1 MNQGNFRGGQDD
13 NDFDRTIAEG
23 NIGNHLPVSN
33 QTQAGNN
40 IFMQPSQM
48 QPNKPVTTPGMNT
61 PQGMVNPYT
70 QTGSRGTPLT
80 TVTQAARLPDGNQA
94 IPLGSGII
102 AGTLGEGGMA
112 RVYRVWNEKLELYR
126 AVKVLLPTERPEL
139 MERFETEIKISAKLH
154 HPNIVETYTV
164 GDWSGL
170 PYIEMELVEGVSLDA
185 IIKEYGK
192 IPPVVCAA
200 IGIQV
205 ASALAYAHTQQF
217 LIYGKTY
224 NGIIHRD
231 LKPANIMI
239 GKNGIVKLM
248 DFGIARPSEVG
259 LHTVAGN
266 IVGTLPYLSPEQLDE
281 SEIDQRSDIYSLGT
295 ILYESLT
302 GEKTF
307 PQQTVTNLMRM
318 KIINS
323 YRRFDALSIDVHP
336 HLAKAV
342 EKCLSQDKNERF
354 ATSKE
359 FEDTLKQLFKHL
371 TNESVDSVLQK
382 FVYDPNSFE
391 LKPGKKKL
399 RLGKLL
405 PVFIGVGVVAII
417 GAVVGLLIAFPPE
430 NMNLANVTPPDSIQ
444 TTVDTPK
451 VVKAP
456 DTQAVDEPPVVETDS
471 HPAPKGKKPA
481 IASHTPKPV
490 KPKHKVAP
498 KNPPPATTI
507 SQPPKETPVDA
518 LIRKYS
524 ENDLVEV
531 ADAASRK
538 GAWNDVVTAIENMP
552 PDSPKKVK
560 GNILLTL
567 AYIEQGK
574 AAKAAQI
581 LGSFTS
587 DDAFYVL
594 LEGRVAFIQ
603 GKDKLALNKFDE
615 ALTRPSNIRN
625 TQVVRSDA
633 LYYTAITYDNRYNA
647 TLSPEA
653 RQQAMMAWNTLKR
666 VYISKPD
673 HPRFKLAN
681 QKLASF

>member
-1 MNQGNFRGGQDD
+1 MNQDNFRGRQDD
-13 NDFDRTIAEG
+13 FDFDRTIAEG
-23 NIGNHLPVSN
+23 NLGNSIPAPD

-40 IFMQPSQM
+40 SYIQPSQQ
-48 QPNKPVTTPGMNT
+48 QPKRAGANTGPGFH
-61 PQGMVNPYT
+61 PQMVNPYT
-70 QTGSRGTPLT
+70 QTGSRVTPLT
-80 TVTQAARLPDGNQA
+80 SVTQAARLPDGNQA

-164 GDWSGL
+164 GDWNGL
-170 PYIEMELVEGVSLDA
+170 PYIEMELVEGISIDT
-185 IIKEYGK
+185 IIKEFGK
-192 IPPVVCAA
+192 LPPVICTA

-239 GKNGIVKLM
+239 GKNGVVKLM

-295 ILYESLT
+295 IMYEALT

-323 YRRFDALSIDVHP
+323 YRKFDSLSIDVHP

-354 ATSKE
+354 TTSKE
-359 FEDTLKQLFKHL
+359 LEETLKTVFKHL
-371 TNESVDSVLQK
+371 TSESVDTVLQQ
-382 FVYDPNSFE
+382 FVNDPNSFE
-391 LKPGKKKL
+391 LKPGRKKL
-399 RLGKLL
+399 KLRKL
-405 PVFIGVGVVAII
+405 APFFIGTGVVAVI
-417 GAVVGLLIAFPPE
+417 GAVAWLLIAFPPK
-430 NMNLANVTPPDSIQ
+430 NLITSNVNTPDSVQ
-444 TTVDTPK
+444 VNTDTSK
-451 VVKAP
+451 GVKTP
-456 DTQAVDEPPVVETDS
+456 DTQVVVVAQPVETIPVPVVKNE
-471 HPAPKGKKPA
+471 HPTVTNNVKHDKQKQPTPQKHYTQPTPQKPPTVNE
-481 IASHTPKPV
+481 S
-490 KPKHKVAP
+490 
-498 KNPPPATTI
+498 
-507 SQPPKETPVDA
+507 PVDI

-524 ENDLVEV
+524 ESDLVEV
-531 ADAASRK
+531 ADAASRNSN
-538 GAWNDVVTAIENMP
+538 WNDVVTAIENMP
-552 PDSPKKVK
+552 PDSPKKTK
-560 GNILLTL
+560 GNVLLTL

-574 AAKAAQI
+574 ASKASQI

-594 LEGRVAFIQ
+594 LEGRIAFMQ
-603 GKDKLALNKFDE
+603 GKDKRALDKFDE

-625 TQVVRSDA
+625 TRQVRLPMTIV
-633 LYYTAITYDNRYNA
+633 ITRHYH
-647 TLSPEA
+647 
-653 RQQAMMAWNTLKR
+653 LKPVSR
-666 VYISKPD
+666 
-673 HPRFKLAN
+673 R
-681 QKLASF
+681 

>member
-1 MNQGNFRGGQDD
+1 MNQDKFRGGQDD
-13 NDFDRTIAEG
+13 FDKTIAEG
-23 NIGNHLPVSN
+23 NLGNSMPVSN
-33 QTQAGNN
+33 QAQAGNN
-40 IFMQPSQM
+40 TFIQPSQK
-48 QPNKPVTTPGMNT
+48 QPVKPTLSGMNSQ
-61 PQGMVNPYT
+61 QGMVNPYT
-70 QTGSRGTPLT
+70 QTGAKVTPLT
-80 TVTQAARLPDGNQA
+80 TVTQAVRLPDGNQA

-112 RVYRVWNEKLELYR
+112 RVYRVWNEKFEMYR

-139 MERFETEIKISAKLH
+139 MERFETEIKISAKLR
-154 HPNIVETYTV
+154 HPNIVETYAV
-164 GDWSGL
+164 GDWNGL
-170 PYIEMELVEGVSLDA
+170 PYIEMELVEGVSLDSL
-185 IIKEYGK
+185 IKEHGK
-192 IPPVVCAA
+192 IPPVICTA

-205 ASALAYAHTQQF
+205 ASALAYAHTEQF
-217 LIYGKTY
+217 LLYGKTY

-239 GKNGIVKLM
+239 GQNGVVKLM

-295 ILYESLT
+295 IMYESLT

-323 YRRFDALSIDVHP
+323 YRKFDALSIDVHP

-354 ATSKE
+354 TTSKE
-359 FEDTLKQLFKHL
+359 FEDTLKLIFKHL
-371 TNESVDSVLQK
+371 TNEPIDSVLQK
-382 FVYDPNSFE
+382 FVNDPNSFV
-391 LKPGKKKL
+391 LKPGKKK
-399 RLGKLL
+399 RKLKKL
-405 PVFIGVGVVAII
+405 VPVFIGAGVVAVI
-417 GAVVGLLIAFPPE
+417 GAVAGLLIAFPPE
-430 NMNLANVTPPDSIQ
+430 KMDQTNVATPDTMQ
-444 TTVDTPK
+444 TVIDTPK

-456 DTQAVDEPPVVETDS
+456 DTQVVIVPPPIETIPQVVAVKNDPVTYS
-471 HPAPKGKKPA
+471 HA
-481 IASHTPKPV
+481 V
-490 KPKHKVAP
+490 KPNKPKQPTAP
-498 KNPPPATTI
+498 KNPPQQLISNSQTT
-507 SQPPKETPVDA
+507 SNESPVDA
-518 LIRKYS
+518 LIRKYGES
-524 ENDLVEV
+524 DLVEV
-531 ADAASRK
+531 AEAASRN
-538 GAWNDVVTAIENMP
+538 GVWNDVITAIENMP
-552 PDSPKKVK
+552 PDSPKKTK
-560 GNILLTL
+560 GNILLVF
-567 AYIEQGK
+567 AYVEQGK
-574 AAKAAQI
+574 AAKASQV

-594 LEGRVAFIQ
+594 LEGRIAFIQ
-603 GKDKLALNKFDE
+603 GKDKRALDKFDE
-615 ALTRPSNIRN
+615 ALTRPSNFRN
-625 TQVVRSDA
+625 TLQVRNDA
-633 LYYTAITYDNRYNA
+633 LYFTAVTYDNRYNA

-666 VYISKPD
+666 VYISQPD

>member
-1 MNQGNFRGGQDD
+1 MNQDNFRGRQDE
-13 NDFDRTIAEG
+13 FDKTISEG
-23 NIGNHLPVSN
+23 NLGHSIPVSG
-33 QTQAGNN
+33 QTQAGSNYYT
-40 IFMQPSQM
+40 QPSQKLPKRNDAYS
-48 QPNKPVTTPGMNT
+48 Q
-61 PQGMVNPYT
+61 QGAVNPYT
-70 QTGSRGTPLT
+70 QTGAKVTPLT

-112 RVYRVWNEKLELYR
+112 RVYRVWNEKFEMYR

-139 MERFETEIKISAKLH
+139 MERFETEIKISAKLR
-154 HPNIVETYTV
+154 HPNIVETYAV
-164 GDWSGL
+164 GDWNGL
-170 PYIEMELVEGVSLDA
+170 PYIEMELVEGVSLDSL
-185 IIKEYGK
+185 IKECGK

-205 ASALAYAHTQQF
+205 ASALAYAHTEQF
-217 LIYGKTY
+217 LLYGKTY

-239 GKNGIVKLM
+239 GRNGVVKLM

-295 ILYESLT
+295 IMYESLT

-323 YRRFDALSIDVHP
+323 YRKFDTLSIDVHP

-359 FEDTLKQLFKHL
+359 LEDTLKTVFRHM
-371 TNESVDSVLQK
+371 TNESIDTVLHQFVDN
-382 FVYDPNSFE
+382 PNSFA
-391 LKPGKKKL
+391 LKPGKKRLK
-399 RLGKLL
+399 LGKLI
-405 PVFIGVGVVAII
+405 PVFIGIGAVALI
-417 GAVVGLLIAFPPE
+417 GAVVGLLIAFPPIKKE
-430 NMNLANVTPPDSIQ
+430 LTNVTPPDSIPA
-444 TTVDTPK
+444 TIDTSK
-451 VVKAP
+451 LIKAP
-456 DTQAVDEPPVVETDS
+456 DTQVAVVSQPIEPIPEPVVKNPP
-471 HPAPKGKKPA
+471 PAG
-481 IASHTPKPV
+481 SYTV
-490 KPKHKVAP
+490 KPYKPKQPVSP
-498 KNPPPATTI
+498 KNPPPPATL
-507 SQPPKETPVDA
+507 KESPVDI

-524 ENDLVEV
+524 ETDLVDV
-531 ADAASRK
+531 ADAAARNS
-538 GAWNDVVTAIENMP
+538 AWNDVITAIENLP
-552 PDSPKKVK
+552 PDSPKKTK
-560 GNILLTL
+560 GNVLLTL
-567 AYIEQGK
+567 AYVEQGNATK
-574 AAKAAQI
+574 ATQI
-581 LGSFTS
+581 LESFTS

-594 LEGRVAFIQ
+594 LEGRIAFIQ
-603 GKDKLALNKFDE
+603 GRDKRALDKFDE
-615 ALTRPSNIRN
+615 ALTRPSNFRN
-625 TQVVRSDA
+625 TQLVRNDA
-633 LYYTAITYDNRYNA
+633 LYYTAVTYDNRYNA

-653 RQQAMMAWNTLKR
+653 RQQAMKAWDTLIK
-666 VYISKPD
+666 VYISQPD

>member
-1 MNQGNFRGGQDD
+1 MNQDNFRGGQDD
-13 NDFDRTIAEG
+13 YDFDKTIAEG
-23 NIGNHLPVSN
+23 NLGNAMPASG

-40 IFMQPSQM
+40 PFNQPSQKL
-48 QPNKPVTTPGMNT
+48 PNRPAKSGMN
-61 PQGMVNPYT
+61 PQPGTMNPYT
-70 QTGSRGTPLT
+70 QTGAKVTPLT

-164 GDWSGL
+164 GDWKGL
-170 PYIEMELVEGVSLDA
+170 PYIEMELVEGVSLDSL
-185 IIKEYGK
+185 IREFGK
-192 IPPVVCAA
+192 IPPVVCTA

-239 GKNGIVKLM
+239 GKNGVVKLM

-295 ILYESLT
+295 IMYESLT

-323 YRRFDALSIDVHP
+323 YRKFDALSIDVHP

-354 ATSKE
+354 TTSKE
-359 FEDTLKQLFKHL
+359 FEDTLKLVYKHL
-371 TNESVDSVLQK
+371 TNEPLDSVLQK
-382 FVYDPNSFE
+382 FVNDPNSFE

-399 RLGKLL
+399 KLGKLI
-405 PVFIGVGVVAII
+405 PVLVGVGVVAVI

-430 NMNLANVTPPDSIQ
+430 KKDRTNVTTAPDSIL
-444 TTVDTPK
+444 TPIDTPK
-451 VVKAP
+451 VEKVP
-456 DTQAVDEPPVVETDS
+456 DTQVVVVPQPIETI
-471 HPAPKGKKPA
+471 PQPITGKKEPVA
-481 IASHTPKPV
+481 VYHPGKPD
-490 KPKHKVAP
+490 KPKQPTTP
-498 KNPPPATTI
+498 KNPPTQPTT
-507 SQPPKETPVDA
+507 QPTSNESPVDL
-518 LIRKYS
+518 LIRKYGES
-524 ENDLVEV
+524 DLVEV
-531 ADAASRK
+531 ADAASRNS
-538 GAWNDVVTAIENMP
+538 AWNDVITAIENIP
-552 PDSPKKVK
+552 PDSPKKTK
-560 GNILLTL
+560 GNVLLTL
-567 AYIEQGK
+567 AYVEQGK
-574 AAKAAQI
+574 AAKASQV
-581 LGSFTS
+581 LESFTS

-594 LEGRVAFIQ
+594 LEGRVAFLQ
-603 GKDKLALNKFDE
+603 GKDKRALDKFDE
-615 ALTRPSNIRN
+615 ALTRPSNFRN
-625 TQVVRSDA
+625 TQLVRNDA
-633 LYYTAITYDNRYNA
+633 LYYTAVTFDNRYNA

-666 VYISKPD
+666 VYISQPD

>member
-1 MNQGNFRGGQDD
+1 MNQDNFRGGQDE
-13 NDFDRTIAEG
+13 FDKTISEG
-23 NIGNHLPVSN
+23 NLGHSFPVSG

-40 IFMQPSQM
+40 YYTQPPQKLPLRNDAYSQS
-48 QPNKPVTTPGMNT
+48 GI
-61 PQGMVNPYT
+61 VNPYT
-70 QTGSRGTPLT
+70 QTGGKATPLT
-80 TVTQAARLPDGNQA
+80 TISQAARLPDGNQA

-112 RVYRVWNEKLELYR
+112 RVYRVWNEKLEMYR

-164 GDWSGL
+164 GDWNGL
-170 PYIEMELVEGVSLDA
+170 PYIEMELVEGVSLDSL
-185 IIKEYGK
+185 IKDYGK
-192 IPPVVCAA
+192 MPPLVCAA
-200 IGIQV
+200 IGMQV

-239 GKNGIVKLM
+239 GRNGVVKLM

-295 ILYESLT
+295 IMYEALT

-318 KIINS
+318 KILNS

-359 FEDTLKQLFKHL
+359 LEEALKTVYRHL
-371 TNESVDSVLQK
+371 TNESIDTVLQQ
-382 FVYDPNSFE
+382 FVDNPNSFV
-391 LKPGKKKL
+391 LKPGKKK
-399 RLGKLL
+399 RKPGKLI
-405 PVFIGVGVVAII
+405 PVFIGI
-417 GAVVGLLIAFPPE
+417 GAVTLIGAVAALLIAFPPIKE
-430 NMNLANVTPPDSIQ
+430 NLTTVTPPDSIPV
-444 TTVDTPK
+444 TIDTSK
-451 VVKAP
+451 LVKAP
-456 DTQAVDEPPVVETDS
+456 DTQVAVVVPPVETISVPTVKDPPPVVS
-471 HPAPKGKKPA
+471 NVGK
-481 IASHTPKPV
+481 SPKPKTV
-490 KPKHKVAP
+490 PPKKV
-498 KNPPPATTI
+498 PPPVI
-507 SQPPKETPVDA
+507 SNESPVDI

-524 ENDLVEV
+524 ETDLVDV
-531 ADAASRK
+531 ADAAARNS
-538 GAWNDVVTAIENMP
+538 AWNDVVTAIENLP
-552 PDSPKKVK
+552 PDSPKKTK
-560 GNILLTL
+560 GNVLLTL
-567 AYIEQGK
+567 AYVELGN
-574 AAKAAQI
+574 ATKAAQI
-581 LGSFTS
+581 LESFTS

-594 LEGRVAFIQ
+594 LEGRIAFIQ
-603 GKDKLALNKFDE
+603 GRDKRALDKFDE
-615 ALTRPSNIRN
+615 ALTRPSNFRN
-625 TQVVRSDA
+625 TQIVRNDA
-633 LYYTAITYDNRYNA
+633 LYYTALSYDSRYNA

-666 VYISKPD
+666 VYISQPN

>member
-1 MNQGNFRGGQDD
+1 MNQDNFRGGQDD
-13 NDFDRTIAEG
+13 FDKTIAEG
-23 NIGNHLPVSN
+23 NLGNSSPASG
-33 QTQAGNN
+33 QTQAGYNSYY
-40 IFMQPSQM
+40 QQSQKS
-48 QPNKPVTTPGMNT
+48 PNKPANNGLN
-61 PQGMVNPYT
+61 PQSGMVNPYT
-70 QTGSRGTPLT
+70 QTGAKVTPLT

-164 GDWSGL
+164 GDWKGL

-185 IIKEYGK
+185 LIREFGK
-192 IPPVVCAA
+192 IPPVVCTA

-239 GKNGIVKLM
+239 GKNGVVKLM

-323 YRRFDALSIDVHP
+323 YRKFDALSIDVP
-336 HLAKAV
+336 SHLAKAV

-354 ATSKE
+354 TTSKE
-359 FEDTLKQLFKHL
+359 FEDTLRQIFKHL
-371 TNESVDSVLQK
+371 ADDSVDSVLQK
-382 FVYDPNSFE
+382 FVSDPNSFE
-391 LKPGKKKL
+391 LKPGRKRIK
-399 RLGKLL
+399 LGKLI
-405 PVFIGVGVVAII
+405 PVLIGIAVVAVV
-417 GAVVGLLIAFPPE
+417 GAVVGLLIKFPPE
-430 NMNLANVTPPDSIQ
+430 QRKPKDVVTVTDSAR
-444 TTVDTPK
+444 TVVDTP
-451 VVKAP
+451 VVVPKP
-456 DTQAVDEPPVVETDS
+456 DTEVVVVPPPAETI
-471 HPAPKGKKPA
+471 PKPNPGKKDPTTIPHPGKPDKQKQPA
-481 IASHTPKPV
+481 N
-490 KPKHKVAP
+490 P
-498 KNPPPATTI
+498 KNPSTQPTT
-507 SQPPKETPVDA
+507 STDSPVDM
-518 LIRKYS
+518 LIRKYGES
-524 ENDLVEV
+524 DLVEI
-531 ADAASRK
+531 ADAASRNS
-538 GAWNDVVTAIENMP
+538 AWNDVVTAIENLS
-552 PDSPKKVK
+552 PDSPKRTK
-560 GNILLTL
+560 GNVLLTL

-574 AAKAAQI
+574 AAKAAQY
-581 LGSFTS
+581 LESFTS

-594 LEGRVAFIQ
+594 LEGRIAFIQ
-603 GKDKLALNKFDE
+603 GKDKRALDKFDE
-615 ALTRPSNIRN
+615 ALTRPSNFRN
-625 TQVVRSDA
+625 TQLVRNDA
-633 LYYTAITYDNRYNA
+633 LYYTAVTYDNRYNA

-666 VYISKPD
+666 VYISQPD

>member
-1 MNQGNFRGGQDD
+1 MNQDNFRGGQDE
-13 NDFDRTIAEG
+13 FDKTISEG
-23 NIGNHLPVSN
+23 NLGHSFPVSG

-40 IFMQPSQM
+40 YYTQPPQKLPLRNDAYSQS
-48 QPNKPVTTPGMNT
+48 GI
-61 PQGMVNPYT
+61 VNPYT
-70 QTGSRGTPLT
+70 QTGGKATPLT
-80 TVTQAARLPDGNQA
+80 TISQAARLPDGNQA

-112 RVYRVWNEKLELYR
+112 RVYRVWNEKLEMYR

-164 GDWSGL
+164 GDWNGL
-170 PYIEMELVEGVSLDA
+170 PYIEMELVEGVSLDSL
-185 IIKEYGK
+185 IKDYGK
-192 IPPVVCAA
+192 MPPLVCAA
-200 IGIQV
+200 IGMQV

-239 GKNGIVKLM
+239 GRNGVVKLM

-295 ILYESLT
+295 IMYEALT

-318 KIINS
+318 KILNS

-359 FEDTLKQLFKHL
+359 LEEALKTVYRHL
-371 TNESVDSVLQK
+371 TNESIDTVLQQ
-382 FVYDPNSFE
+382 FVDNPNSFV
-391 LKPGKKKL
+391 LKPGKKK
-399 RLGKLL
+399 RKPGKLI
-405 PVFIGVGVVAII
+405 PVFIGI
-417 GAVVGLLIAFPPE
+417 GAVTLIGAVAALLIAFPPIKE
-430 NMNLANVTPPDSIQ
+430 NLTTVTPPDSIPV
-444 TTVDTPK
+444 TIDTSK
-451 VVKAP
+451 LVKAP
-456 DTQAVDEPPVVETDS
+456 DTQVAVVVPPVETISVPTVKDPPPVVS
-471 HPAPKGKKPA
+471 NVGK
-481 IASHTPKPV
+481 SPKPKTV
-490 KPKHKVAP
+490 PPKKV
-498 KNPPPATTI
+498 PPPVI
-507 SQPPKETPVDA
+507 SNESPVDI

-524 ENDLVEV
+524 ETDLVDV
-531 ADAASRK
+531 ADAAARNS
-538 GAWNDVVTAIENMP
+538 AWNDVVTAIENLP
-552 PDSPKKVK
+552 PDSPKKTK
-560 GNILLTL
+560 GNVLLTL
-567 AYIEQGK
+567 AYVELGN
-574 AAKAAQI
+574 ATKAAQI
-581 LGSFTS
+581 LESFTS

-594 LEGRVAFIQ
+594 LEGRIAFIQ
-603 GKDKLALNKFDE
+603 GRDKRALDKFDE
-615 ALTRPSNIRN
+615 ALTRPSNFRN
-625 TQVVRSDA
+625 TQLVRNDA
-633 LYYTAITYDNRYNA
+633 LYYTAVTYDNRYNA

-666 VYISKPD
+666 VYISQPN

>member
-1 MNQGNFRGGQDD
+1 MNQDKFRGGQDD
-13 NDFDRTIAEG
+13 FDKTIAEG
-23 NIGNHLPVSN
+23 NLGNSMPVSG
-33 QTQAGNN
+33 QTQPGNN
-40 IFMQPSQM
+40 NTYYQQPSQKL
-48 QPNKPVTTPGMNT
+48 PNKPVNTGMYT
-61 PQGMVNPYT
+61 QTGVNPYT
-70 QTGSRGTPLT
+70 QTGSRATPLT

-112 RVYRVWNEKLELYR
+112 RVYRVWNQKLELYR

-164 GDWSGL
+164 GDWNGL
-170 PYIEMELVEGVSLDA
+170 PYIEMELVEGVSLDSL
-185 IIKEYGK
+185 IKEYGK
-192 IPPVVCAA
+192 IPPVICTA

-239 GKNGIVKLM
+239 GQNGVVKLM

-354 ATSKE
+354 TTSKE
-359 FEDTLKQLFKHL
+359 FEDTLKLIYKHL
-371 TNESVDSVLQK
+371 SNEPVDSVLQK
-382 FVYDPNSFE
+382 FVNDPNSFE
-391 LKPGKKKL
+391 LKPGRRKL
-399 RLGKLL
+399 KLGKLI
-405 PVFIGVGVVAII
+405 PVLIGVAIVAVI

-430 NMNLANVTPPDSIQ
+430 KSTQTNVATPDSVQ
-444 TTVDTPK
+444 TAVDTSK
-451 VVKAP
+451 VQKVP
-456 DTQAVDEPPVVETDS
+456 DTQVVIVPQPVETIPQPVPVKNPPVV
-471 HPAPKGKKPA
+471 
-481 IASHTPKPV
+481 SHTGKPD
-490 KPKHKVAP
+490 KQKHPTNP
-498 KNPPPATTI
+498 KNPTTQSSTY
-507 SQPPKETPVDA
+507 SQTTSNESPVDM

-524 ENDLVEV
+524 ESDLVEV
-531 ADAASRK
+531 ADAASRN
-538 GAWNDVVTAIENMP
+538 GAWNDVITAIENLP
-552 PDSPKKVK
+552 PDSPKKTK
-560 GNILLTL
+560 GNVLLTL
-567 AYIEQGK
+567 AYVEQGK
-574 AAKAAQI
+574 AAKASQT
-581 LGSFTS
+581 LESFTS

-594 LEGRVAFIQ
+594 LEGRIAFLQ
-603 GKDKLALNKFDE
+603 GKDKRALDKFDE
-615 ALTRPSNIRN
+615 ALTRPSNFRN
-625 TQVVRSDA
+625 TQIVRNDA
-633 LYYTAITYDNRYNA
+633 LYYTAVTYDNRYNA

-666 VYISKPD
+666 VYISQPD

>member
-1 MNQGNFRGGQDD
+1 MNQDKFRGGQDD
-13 NDFDRTIAEG
+13 FDKTIAEG
-23 NIGNHLPVSN
+23 NIGNSMPVSG
-33 QTQAGNN
+33 QTGNAY
-40 IFMQPSQM
+40 MQPSQKL
-48 QPNKPVTTPGMNT
+48 PNRPVKPGMNT
-61 PQGMVNPYT
+61 QPGMNPYT
-70 QTGSRGTPLT
+70 QTGAKGSPLT

-164 GDWSGL
+164 GDWNGL

-185 IIKEYGK
+185 IIREYGK
-192 IPPVVCAA
+192 IPPVICTA

-239 GKNGIVKLM
+239 GKNGVVKLM

-323 YRRFDALSIDVHP
+323 YRKFDALSIDVHP

-354 ATSKE
+354 TTSKE
-359 FEDTLKQLFKHL
+359 FEDTLKQLYKHL

-382 FVYDPNSFE
+382 FINDPHSFE
-391 LKPGKKKL
+391 LKPGRRKL
-399 RLGKLL
+399 KLGKLI
-405 PVFIGVGVVAII
+405 PVLVGVAIIAVI
-417 GAVVGLLIAFPPE
+417 GAVVELLIAFPPTKKGP
-430 NMNLANVTPPDSIQ
+430 ATVTKTADSVK
-444 TTVDTPK
+444 TVVDTPK
-451 VVKAP
+451 VMTVP
-456 DTQAVDEPPVVETDS
+456 DTQVVVVSQPVETIPEPPVIKNPPVV
-471 HPAPKGKKPA
+471 
-481 IASHTPKPV
+481 SHTGKND
-490 KPKHKVAP
+490 KPKHQTTT
-498 KNPPPATTI
+498 KNPTQVTTNPQTTNESPA
-507 SQPPKETPVDA
+507 DM

-524 ENDLVEV
+524 ESDLVEV
-531 ADAASRK
+531 ADAASRN
-538 GAWNDVVTAIENMP
+538 GAWNDVITAIENLP
-552 PDSPKKVK
+552 PDSPKKIK
-560 GNILLTL
+560 GSVLLTL
-567 AYIEQGK
+567 AYVEQGK
-574 AAKAAQI
+574 AAKASQV
-581 LGSFTS
+581 LESFTS

-594 LEGRVAFIQ
+594 LEGRIAFLQ
-603 GKDKLALNKFDE
+603 GKDKRALDKFDE
-615 ALTRPSNIRN
+615 ALTRPSNFRN
-625 TQVVRSDA
+625 TQLVRNDA
-633 LYYTAITYDNRYNA
+633 LYYTAVTYDNRYNA

-666 VYISKPD
+666 VYISQPD